1 MNLTTVLVTLVI
13 AGSATPGISKMALQ
27 PVIAQK
33 RATNFGIAETQAV
46 TFAAKNEGKISL
58 AKTPDQCNLQ
68 DMGNDAYTIT
78 CWEGKRTFK
87 MSATRA
93 FRQGISS
100 GGQHTTNGNQSS
112 GEEISNEEY
121 YKANDNYYSGDGS
134 SNEEKHT
141 ANDHQSSGD
150 GRSNEEKHTDNH
162 YQSSGDGRSNEEK
175 YTANHHQSSRDGR
188 SNEEKYTANHHQS
201 SRDGRPNDA
210 KEKYHYEY
218 RSHQESRQDPRR
230 D

>member
-58 AKTPDQCNLQ
+58 TKTPDQCNLQ

-150 GRSNEEKHTDNH
+150 GRSNEEK
-162 YQSSGDGRSNEEK
+162 